1 MKIEFFCTYPGV
13 LDTWPIEPI
22 SRAIPNWVRT
32 AKQEY
37 VANKS
42 ADNHSSHI
50 FRCNG
55 IGELYKQ
62 GYVVRAWHDFTVQAT
77 REQLKL
83 QAPTE
88 HLNKLGISIQHADT
102 VSKFLPHRLGSCK
115 SIIKC
120 NTPWHL
126 IAPCKFLMLPVAYS
140 DNVDFEACIGILDP
154 SVSTEINVQLY
165 WNRFGDISKVKAGT
179 PLCHLIPITEQT
191 CELIVREKNENDTRW
206 LEKRHYIWESNF
218 VYNIQKMKEL
228 YKKFWK

>member
-22 SRAIPNWVRT
+22 NRAIPNWVRT
-32 AKQEY
+32 AREDYIAQK
-37 VANKS
+37 NS
-42 ADNHSSHI
+42 HSNHI

-55 IGELYKQ
+55 IGDLYKH
-62 GYVVRAWHDFTVQAT
+62 GYVVRAWHDIEVQAT
-77 REQLKL
+77 SDNIKLKT
-83 QAPTE
+83 PSN
-88 HLNKLGISIQHADT
+88 HLDKIGVSIQHADN
-102 VSKFLPHRLGSCK
+102 VAKFLPHRLGSCK

-140 DNVDFEACIGILDP
+140 DNVDFEACIGVLDP

-165 WNRFGDISKVKAGT
+165 WNVIGGISKVKAGT

-191 CELIVREKNENDTRW
+191 CELIVREKNDNDTRW
-206 LEKRHYIWESNF
+206 LEKRHYIFESNF

-228 YKKFWK
+228 YRKFWK